1 MVSTE
6 SNDIQVGVIITVT
19 EELGRR
25 WVLLVERDDGHGW
38 ALPGGHVDAGEDPVS
53 AALRELRE
61 LCEESDLV
69 VGTNQVCRV
78 DQPCYVPDPC
88 ATDEAVTVTIPV
100 YIDLG
105 RYAVGEFPAVTGAP
119 GALRAAYFLAGTY
132 SVLLHQVRLRVD
144 GQVSQAHRRLLHDV
158 LG

>member
-6 SNDIQVGVIITVT
+6 PNDIQVVVIVTAT
-19 EELGRR
+19 EELGHR
-25 WVLLVERDDGHGW
+25 WILLVERDDGHGW

-69 VGTNQVCRV
+69 AGINQVRHV
-78 DQPCYVPDPC
+78 DRPCYVPDPR
-88 ATDEAVTVTIPV
+88 ATDEAATATIPV

-119 GALRAAYFLAGTY
+119 GALRAAYFRADTY
-132 SVLLHQVRLRVD
+132 NTLLHYVRLRVD
-144 GQVSQAHRRLLHDV
+144 GQVFQAHRQLLHDV